1 MKTLQASLN
10 KVNVIHKACDVL
22 AGEHHHP
29 ILRFAFGIVV
39 MLCGVYIAK
48 TIGHHHTEIIAFAG
62 DTVGYGI
69 HGVGLIPF
77 VEAILKAVD

>member
-1 MKTLQASLN
+1 MKNLKASITKIN
-10 KVNVIHKACDVL
+10 FVHKACDVL

-29 ILRFAFGIVV
+29 ILRFTFGLCV
-39 MLCGVYIAK
+39 MACGVYIAK
-48 TIGHHHTEIIAFAG
+48 TIGHHPQEAVAFAG